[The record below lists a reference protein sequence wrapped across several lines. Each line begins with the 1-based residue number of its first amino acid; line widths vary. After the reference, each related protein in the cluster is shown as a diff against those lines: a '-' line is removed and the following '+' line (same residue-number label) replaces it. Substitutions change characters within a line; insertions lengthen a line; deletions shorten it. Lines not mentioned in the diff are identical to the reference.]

1 MVVKGQGGSII
12 VFNSPASDSSA
23 EISNLVVAC
32 DALSPALA
40 VENAMVDDVEMR
52 HTAEIV
58 KREKVYTMLVMVA
71 HQAVSTSRPD
81 RISQAPNSRASYTT
95 GIGANFFR
103 FSCLLA
109 CGRERL

>member
-81 RISQAPNSRASYTT
+81 RISQAPNSRAS
-95 GIGANFFR
+95 
-103 FSCLLA
+103 
-109 CGRERL
+109 

>member
-58 KREKVYTMLVMVA
+58 KREKVYTMLLVLVA

-81 RISQAPNSRASYTT
+81 RISQAPNSRAS
-95 GIGANFFR
+95 
-103 FSCLLA
+103 
-109 CGRERL
+109 

>member
-1 MVVKGQGGSII
+1 MSPESIESVVIS
-12 VFNSPASDSSA
+12 ASDSSA

-58 KREKVYTMLVMVA
+58 KREKVYTMLLVLVA

-81 RISQAPNSRASYTT
+81 RISQAPNSRAS
-95 GIGANFFR
+95 
-103 FSCLLA
+103 
-109 CGRERL
+109 